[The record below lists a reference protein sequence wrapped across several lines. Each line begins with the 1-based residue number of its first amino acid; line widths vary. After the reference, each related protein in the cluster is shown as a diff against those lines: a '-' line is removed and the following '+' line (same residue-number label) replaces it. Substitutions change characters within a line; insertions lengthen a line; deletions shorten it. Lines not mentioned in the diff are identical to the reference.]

1 FIGDKPG
8 GHSRRHRNF
17 VRTPTLSLIIALL
30 VPVKFYKNGISSK
43 SGCSRISVDISKLY
57 KVKLYKVQSSAR

>member
-43 SGCSRISVDISKLY
+43 SGCSP
-57 KVKLYKVQSSAR
+57 QSSQTTIEELSQSQKKICH